1 MRRGSGTAYVPV
13 QQPGERVILKL
24 SGVLYVPRLRR
35 NLASVSKLT
44 DDGYQVDVTKNGIDL
59 ISGKETI
66 GAVRENALYIFQG
79 SSVIEGNAA
88 SSDKEGV
95 SLKEAHEAFAHVC
108 AQALKKMLVREGFI
122 VKDDLDQCE
131 ACVRG
136 KTHRSS
142 YRSKPASARASRPG
156 YVHSDVCSVTPDSY
170 GGAKHFLTLTD
181 DYSSFRR
188 VYRIK
193 SKDQVPDCI

>member
-35 NLASVSKLT
+35 NLVSVSKLT
-44 DDGYQVDVTKNGIDL
+44 DDDYQVNVTKNSIDL
-59 ISGKETI
+59 ISGKTTI
-66 GAVRENALYIFQG
+66 QAVRENALYIFQG
-79 SSVIEGNAA
+79 SNIIEGNTA
-88 SSDKEGV
+88 SSDKGGV
-95 SLKEAHEAFAHVC
+95 SLKEVHEAFAHVG
-108 AQALKKMLVREGFI
+108 AQALKKMLAREGFI
-122 VKDDLDQCE
+122 VNDDLGQCD

-136 KTHRSS
+136 KMHRSS
-142 YRSKPASARASRPG
+142 YKPKPASARANRPG
-156 YVHSDVCSVTPDSY
+156 YIHSDVCSVTPDSY

-188 VYRIK
+188 VYCIK
-193 SKDQVPDCI
+193 SKDQVPD